1 MSTTLFDAA
10 EDTFF
15 TTELTD
21 ETLVAADEVLEP
33 LELEDLELL
42 EVVFDE
48 NDDANDFSVVAG
60 LMILL
65 ALLIK
70 AAFAA
75 SFAA

>member
-21 ETLVAADEVLEP
+21 ETLVAADEVLEL

>member
-1 MSTTLFDAA
+1 MSTTLFDTA
-10 EDTFF
+10 EETLF

-21 ETLVAADEVLEP
+21 ETLVAADED
-33 LELEDLELL
+33 LELIELEELELL
-42 EVVFDE
+42 EEVFDE
-48 NDDANDFSVVAG
+48 NDDINDFSAVAG

-70 AAFAA
+70 EAFAA